1 MAKKITDKNGDTY
14 VEVKPWYKRW
24 WVWVLAIVV
33 LLFII
38 GSASGGSDNSSS
50 SKSSSSSKTSSVQT
64 VKKNTAEK
72 VTLGS
77 GTYTVGKD
85 IKPGRYV
92 ITSTNGS
99 GNLMSK
105 GSGDINIILG
115 QSEDDDAGQVTS
127 YTTTLKKDE
136 KIKIDGIQSTLFTPT
151 PSKRSYQ
158 TTLTAGKWVVGKDIK
173 PGRYEIKATKGSGNL
188 ISDNGD
194 INEILGTSADSDNGQ
209 VTKTTQTLH
218 DGETLKVEL
227 QEVQLIKK

>member
-1 MAKKITDKNGDTY
+1 MAKKIQDENGNVY
-14 VEVKPWYKRW
+14 VQKKPFYKR
-24 WVWVLAIVV
+24 VWFWILVV
-33 LLFII
+33 ILIFIGFGVA
-38 GSASGGSDNSSS
+38 GSGSDD
-50 SKSSSSSKTSSVQT
+50 SSSSSSSSSSNSSST
-64 VKKNTAEK
+64 KAETNTAEK

-99 GNLMSK
+99 GNLTSK

-188 ISDNGD
+188 TSDNGD